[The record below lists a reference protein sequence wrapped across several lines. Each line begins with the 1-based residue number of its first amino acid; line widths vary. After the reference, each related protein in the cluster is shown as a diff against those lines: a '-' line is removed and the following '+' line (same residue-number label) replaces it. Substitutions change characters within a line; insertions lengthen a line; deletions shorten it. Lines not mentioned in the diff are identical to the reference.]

1 MHGILTIPD
10 TTVLLKQHK
19 HDMVSEEDQG
29 SSILL
34 LAKKLWREKWIL
46 GYEVLL
52 DITGE
57 FRKHH
62 IDSNAEYESLL
73 FDVTTE
79 LRAAGRVDDANQLG
93 VLAKPG
99 VSESRN
105 SFEAVLLVLLLCAQN
120 LRTKSRTLPELLFG
134 SESFV
139 NTRKGTSS
147 SDNRPSIFFGVPD
160 SPKESAEIYDT
171 LPGFVKPHSVS
182 SVSDSTYDFEES
194 LAATARSAMEQH
206 AMWLENKMRSLS
218 VAMTSPR
225 SIHKLPTSVYDL
237 DQWKAF
243 RPVARKN
250 ASYVPETTDSSI
262 LDSPSR
268 DERILQHV
276 FCRCV
281 SGPEFDELIEH
292 SNDDYQLNK
301 LQAVLLGS
309 QELSEETKKSLLGRT
324 DTKRRRRWAYQLLTR
339 VRAPQD
345 EVTELTIRSSVC
357 GALYQDVLSFSNVY
371 ASLDLGRSLQA
382 VITFI
387 DEKTEYYYFSLLDSI
402 QDHTVLPRNKPW
414 SLLSKAESTISD
426 MYHLGELL
434 SMLETTDGSSFSILN
449 VLKEEASKQTCSSTL
464 NQMFLSVFMTYM
476 DFVWDWFFEAS
487 CRRDAKHEFF
497 GTMLG
502 LSARGPESLRS
513 EYISQTDETQD
524 TPRQE
529 GELIYG
535 LLPSIFSE
543 DQALFIL
550 RAGRSRSL
558 LQYFGLETG
567 NMAEKPQLLSS
578 SLSWNNLNLLRA
590 RLNEF
595 AQRLKSSNSLTE
607 EHRGGE
613 PEYNTCYTLKAME
626 VSVGDEDC
634 TSSKALCTDG
644 VSFVA
649 KNDTHQ
655 TQGCINQK
663 GSHDSSPLTAVIPVA
678 FQMLTEEDEEDCNA
692 LQKQIGFQSCFT
704 FKQILPKSSSCRDLT
719 DPYCPPLSLVSKE
732 FLMQP
737 LRVIDALVQTKVMR
751 SFVQDLDLF
760 CHLENLRSHVL
771 LGAGDFANAL
781 VAQIEGAAR
790 TSEATERYI
799 QRRVNAAMT
808 FYGTSGAGGRYLRDR
823 TLLNRCLRTALNLY
837 SHVHN
842 PYADLLFMDSVSH
855 AEEKDSDSGRFSLWD
870 HSMEFKYYVEFPLNI
885 VFSEEAMTMYSKI
898 SDFFLRVLR
907 AKQSLRSLFVLSR
920 RNSSLYKR
928 AEERLSHNKRLQVA
942 IWNFSWQ
949 AEHFVSIFGGF
960 EMDQVL
966 GTAWDKFT
974 SSWVSTENIWDL
986 RDAHMRFLN
995 VSVRRCLLGEKHK
1008 SVLSVM
1014 SGGFDIVVKI
1024 DKQIIAFCHPDL
1036 TSAPVATEN
1045 VIDLLISASAS
1056 LKRRSMFLTDVLG
1069 RLIESGGFPHLE
1081 DLLTRLN
1088 FNYFYQ
1094 GKAS

>member
-1 MHGILTIPD
+1 
-10 TTVLLKQHK
+10 
-19 HDMVSEEDQG
+19 MVQKEDRG
-29 SSILL
+29 SSILQL
-34 LAKKLWREKWIL
+34 TKKLWKEKWIL

-62 IDSNAEYESLL
+62 IRTNAECESLL

-79 LRAAGRVDDANQLG
+79 LRAAGRVDDANQLE
-93 VLAKPG
+93 VLAKPVTG
-99 VSESRN
+99 ESGSSSES
-105 SFEAVLLVLLLCAQN
+105 VLLVLLLCAQN
-120 LRTKSRTLPELLFG
+120 LRRKPRTVPGLLF
-134 SESFV
+134 SSDSFV
-139 NTRKGTSS
+139 NTRKATPS
-147 SDNRPSIFFGVPD
+147 SDNRPNGFFDISISEIFN
-160 SPKESAEIYDT
+160 ESGGTGDT
-171 LPGFVKPHSVS
+171 IPGSSKSHSLS
-182 SVSDSTYDFEES
+182 SSNSTYDFEDC
-194 LAATARSAMEQH
+194 LAARARSAIEQK
-206 AMWLENKMRSLS
+206 ALWLENKMRPSPL
-218 VAMTSPR
+218 ALTSK
-225 SIHKLPTSVYDL
+225 SKISNQPTSVYDL

-243 RPVARKN
+243 RPLEKEHV
-250 ASYVPETTDSSI
+250 SYVPTPTDASLLSTA
-262 LDSPSR
+262 SR

-281 SGPEFDELIEH
+281 SGPEFDELVVH
-292 SNDDYQLNK
+292 SDDDYQLNK

-309 QELSEETKKSLLGRT
+309 QQLSEETKKNLLGRT
-324 DTKRRRRWAYQLLTR
+324 DTTRQRRWAHQLLTK

-357 GALYQDVLSFSNVY
+357 GALYQDILSFSNVY

-387 DEKTEYYYFSLLDSI
+387 EEKTESYYFSLLDSV

-414 SLLSKAESTISD
+414 SLLNKAESMISD

-434 SMLETTDGSSFSILN
+434 SMLETTDGSSFSVLT
-449 VLKEEASKQTCSSTL
+449 VLKEHASKQTCSSTL
-464 NQMFLSVFMTYM
+464 NQMFLNVFMTYM

-487 CRRDAKHEFF
+487 CRRDSKHEFF

-502 LSARGPESLRS
+502 LSARGSESLRS
-513 EYISQTDETQD
+513 GDIIQGEDGLD

-529 GELIYG
+529 SELIHG
-535 LLPSIFSE
+535 LFPSIFSE

-567 NMAEKPQLLSS
+567 NLANKPQLPSGS
-578 SLSWNNLNLLRA
+578 HCRNNLNLLRA
-590 RLNEF
+590 RLDEYV
-595 AQRLKSSNSLTE
+595 QCLKSPGSPTE
-607 EHRGGE
+607 QHPTISE
-613 PEYNTCYTLKAME
+613 PDLNTSHGLKAMGAP
-626 VSVGDEDC
+626 VDDKDDPLSKTLSTDC
-634 TSSKALCTDG
+634 E
-644 VSFVA
+644 SFVVENHPHEA
-649 KNDTHQ
+649 QDSLIQKSLYVADTLS
-655 TQGCINQK
+655 TI
-663 GSHDSSPLTAVIPVA
+663 PLA
-678 FQMLTEEDEEDCNA
+678 FQMIMVESEDDDNA
-692 LQKQIGFQSCFT
+692 FQGDIEFQSCFT
-704 FKQILPKSSSCRDLT
+704 WNQILPMSSQSQDLT
-719 DPYCPPLSLVSKE
+719 DPYCPPLSLVSRG
-732 FLMQP
+732 FLLQP
-737 LRVIDALVQTKVMR
+737 LRVIDELVQTKVMR

-760 CHLENLRSHVL
+760 GHLKNLRSHIL

-781 VAQIEGAAR
+781 VGQIEGAAR

-837 SHVHN
+837 SRVHN

-855 AEEKDSDSGRFSLWD
+855 VDERESASGKISLWD
-870 HSMEFKYYVEFPLNI
+870 HSMEFKYHVEFPLNI
-885 VFSEEAMTMYSKI
+885 IFSEEAMAMYSKI

-928 AEERLSHNKRLQVA
+928 SEERLSHNKRLQVA

-966 GTAWDKFT
+966 GTAWDKFK
-974 SSWVSTENIWDL
+974 SSWENTDNIWDL

-1024 DKQIIAFCHPDL
+1024 DKQIISVCYPDMI
-1036 TSAPVATEN
+1036 SAPVETEN

-1094 GKAS
+1094 ASAS